1 MRKVEA
7 IISPV
12 HVIAVRLELERLG
25 SWSVLTLSEVRYS
38 DGDQPL
44 VPAENRGT
52 KYSRNE

>member
-25 SWSVLTLSEVRYS
+25 SRSVLTLAEVRYS
-38 DGDQPL
+38 DGD
-44 VPAENRGT
+44 
-52 KYSRNE
+52 